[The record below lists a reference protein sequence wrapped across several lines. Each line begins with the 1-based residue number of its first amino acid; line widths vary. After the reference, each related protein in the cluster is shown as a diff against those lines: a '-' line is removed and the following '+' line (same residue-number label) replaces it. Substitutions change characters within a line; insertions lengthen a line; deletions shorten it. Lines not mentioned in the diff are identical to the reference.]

1 MRTGSGRRR
10 GGSLRILLV
19 EDDPMNVDLFESAL
33 ETDGHE
39 IVTERDGPAGEK
51 RASDRF
57 DLILLDIQLPKMDGL
72 EVCRSLRARGLRMPI
87 VALSASVLPE
97 EIARTKAAG
106 FDLFLSKPISPR
118 DLLSAVRLLGEPGRA
133 ASGTW

>member
-1 MRTGSGRRR
+1 M
-10 GGSLRILLV
+10 RILLV
-19 EDDPMNVDLFESAL
+19 EDDPMNVELFESAL
-33 ETDGHE
+33 ESDGHE
-39 IVTERDGPAGEK
+39 IVTERDGVAGEK

-97 EIARTKAAG
+97 EIARTKSAG
-106 FDLFLSKPISPR
+106 FDIFLSKPISPR
-118 DLLSAVRLLGEPGRA
+118 DLRAAVRRSAEPRTA
-133 ASGTW
+133 A

>member
-1 MRTGSGRRR
+1 M
-10 GGSLRILLV
+10 RILLV
-19 EDDPMNVDLFESAL
+19 EDDQMNVELFESAL

-39 IVTERDGPAGEK
+39 IVTERDGAAGEA

-57 DLILLDIQLPKMDGL
+57 DLVLLDIQLPKKDGL

-118 DLLSAVRLLGEPGRA
+118 DLREAVRRLGPTTHAANGR
-133 ASGTW
+133 

>member
-1 MRTGSGRRR
+1 M
-10 GGSLRILLV
+10 
-19 EDDPMNVDLFESAL
+19 
-33 ETDGHE
+33 
-39 IVTERDGPAGEK
+39 TERDGAAGEE
-51 RASDRF
+51 RASDKF
-57 DLILLDIQLPKMDGL
+57 DLVLLDIQLPKMNGL

-118 DLLSAVRLLGEPGRA
+118 DLRDAVRRLSRGSRPANGH
-133 ASGTW
+133 

>member
-1 MRTGSGRRR
+1 
-10 GGSLRILLV
+10 
-19 EDDPMNVDLFESAL
+19 MNVELFESAL

-39 IVTERDGPAGEK
+39 IVTERDGAAGEA
-51 RASDRF
+51 RASDKF
-57 DLILLDIQLPKMDGL
+57 DLVLLDVQLPKKSGL

-106 FDLFLSKPISPR
+106 FDEFLPKPISPR
-118 DLLSAVRLLGEPGRA
+118 DLREAVRRIGG
-133 ASGTW
+133 SQQTKNSH

>member
-1 MRTGSGRRR
+1 
-10 GGSLRILLV
+10 
-19 EDDPMNVDLFESAL
+19 MNVELFESAL

-39 IVTERDGPAGEK
+39 IVTERDGVAGEQ

-57 DLILLDIQLPKMDGL
+57 DVILLDIQLPKKDGL
-72 EVCRSLRARGLRMPI
+72 EVCKSLRARGLRMPI

-106 FDLFLSKPISPR
+106 FDIFLSKPISPR
-118 DLLSAVRLLGEPGRA
+118 DLRNAVRLLGELPRA
-133 ASGTW
+133 ANS

>member
-1 MRTGSGRRR
+1 M
-10 GGSLRILLV
+10 LLV
-19 EDDPMNVDLFESAL
+19 EDDPMNVELFESAL

-72 EVCRSLRARGLRMPI
+72 EVCRSLRARGLRIPI

-97 EIARTKAAG
+97 EIARTKSAG

-118 DLLSAVRLLGEPGRA
+118 DLRSAVRLLGETRRTP
-133 ASGTW
+133 SGS

>member
-1 MRTGSGRRR
+1 M
-10 GGSLRILLV
+10 RILLV
-19 EDDPMNVDLFESAL
+19 EDDQMNVELFESAL

-39 IVTERDGPAGEK
+39 IVTERDGAAGEE

-57 DLILLDIQLPKMDGL
+57 DLVLLDIQLPKKDGL
-72 EVCRSLRARGLRMPI
+72 EVCRRLRARGLRMPI

-106 FDLFLSKPISPR
+106 FDLFLPKPISPR
-118 DLLSAVRLLGEPGRA
+118 DLREAVRRLGPTSRA
-133 ASGTW
+133 ANGR

>member
-1 MRTGSGRRR
+1 M
-10 GGSLRILLV
+10 RILLI
-19 EDDPMNVDLFESAL
+19 EDDEMNVELFESAL

-39 IVTERDGPAGEK
+39 IVTETDGAAGEK
-51 RASDRF
+51 RASDLF
-57 DLILLDIQLPKMDGL
+57 DLILLDIQLPKMNGL
-72 EVCRSLRARGLRMPI
+72 DVCRSLRARGLHMPI

-118 DLLSAVRLLGEPGRA
+118 DLRSAVRLLGARNGA
-133 ASGTW
+133 NGG

>member
-1 MRTGSGRRR
+1 M
-10 GGSLRILLV
+10 RILLI
-19 EDDPMNVDLFESAL
+19 EDDPMNVELFESAL

-39 IVTERDGPAGEK
+39 IVTERDGVAGEQ

-57 DLILLDIQLPKMDGL
+57 DVILLDIQLPKKDGL
-72 EVCRSLRARGLRMPI
+72 EVCKSLRARGLRMPI

-106 FDLFLSKPISPR
+106 FDIFLSKPISPR
-118 DLLSAVRLLGEPGRA
+118 DLRNAVRLLGELPRA
-133 ASGTW
+133 ANS

>member
-1 MRTGSGRRR
+1 
-10 GGSLRILLV
+10 LRILLV
-19 EDDPMNVDLFESAL
+19 EDDQMNVELFESAL

-39 IVTERDGPAGEK
+39 IVTERDGAAGEA
-51 RASDRF
+51 RASDGF
-57 DLILLDIQLPKMDGL
+57 DLVLLDIQLPKKDGL

-118 DLLSAVRLLGEPGRA
+118 DLREAVRRLGPNGHA
-133 ASGTW
+133 ANAR

>member
-1 MRTGSGRRR
+1 M
-10 GGSLRILLV
+10 RILLV
-19 EDDPMNVDLFESAL
+19 EDDQMNVELFESAL

-39 IVTERDGPAGEK
+39 IVTERDGMAGEE

-57 DLILLDIQLPKMDGL
+57 DLVLLDILLPKKDGL
-72 EVCRSLRARGLRMPI
+72 AVCRSLRARGLRMPI

-118 DLLSAVRLLGEPGRA
+118 DLRDAVRRLGPTPHSANGR
-133 ASGTW
+133 